1 MEQHFP
7 EFLEKKTTF
16 ARYSCISQLLWNFIK
31 VVSIPFDF
39 NLEFPKFT
47 VECFAFQK
55 FNYFRIFCKTF
66 PENFRTICPCFKNFG
81 ILIEWKVPYVNT
93 VEHRFKIKC
102 INKCHL
108 LHLFCFFWLPILYK
122 NKTNGKTI
130 RKLLE
135 KILSQFKNKENSGD
149 QNVTPNNFPQGIN
162 K

>member
-16 ARYSCISQLLWNFIK
+16 ERYSCISQLLWNFIK

-81 ILIEWKVPYVNT
+81 ILIEWKAPYVNT

-102 INKCHL
+102 INVTYSIFSASFGCPSSIKIKQMEKLFTSCLKKSYHNL
-108 LHLFCFFWLPILYK
+108 KTKKIVVTKMLHL
-122 NKTNGKTI
+122 TI
-130 RKLLE
+130 FHK
-135 KILSQFKNKENSGD
+135 G
-149 QNVTPNNFPQGIN
+149 
-162 K
+162 